1 VPRALVFIY
10 TMRTRGGSGLV
21 EFDRENDAVHL
32 SPTGAREVETK
43 ILKVPLSGEN
53 GPGPE

>member
-1 VPRALVFIY
+1 LHDARLI
-10 TMRTRGGSGLV
+10 

-43 ILKVPLSGEN
+43 ILKLPI
-53 GPGPE
+53 PGGDGAQPA